1 MRADA
6 PPFGLIGA
14 PVRVLVARPWDFASQ
29 DGRGRLVGRVV
40 AVAPDGAEVILD
52 FPALT
57 EISPGDVR
65 LRALP
70 LHRVS
75 ESVAVRI
82 AGGQSVAVRLYG
94 VGEGPPRFLGAAQR
108 MA

>member
-1 MRADA
+1 M
-6 PPFGLIGA
+6 
-14 PVRVLVARPWDFASQ
+14 VAI
-29 DGRGRLVGRVV
+29 
-40 AVAPDGAEVILD
+40 APDGAEVILD
-52 FPALT
+52 FPALAA
-57 EISPGDVR
+57 ISPGDIR

-94 VGEGPPRFLGAAQR
+94 ASDGPPRFLGAAQR
-108 MA
+108 MS

>member
-1 MRADA
+1 M
-6 PPFGLIGA
+6 
-14 PVRVLVARPWDFASQ
+14 RVLVARPWDFASQ

-40 AVAPDGAEVILD
+40 AIAPDGAEVILD
-52 FPALT
+52 FPALAA
-57 EISPGDVR
+57 ISPGEIR

-94 VGEGPPRFLGAAQR
+94 ASDGPPRFLGAAQR
-108 MA
+108 MS